1 MPDQQLKSRLQDTQL
16 ESNAPG
22 KVPGKRSTCT
32 KSLLRTFL
40 QIAAEE
46 RGQAIAEFALV
57 VGLLALLLF
66 SMLEVGLALNA
77 KLVLTSVARETA
89 RLAAIQGGRT
99 AQVVERMMESLVLAG
114 INPDEVE
121 WAIRPG
127 QAIYGSRITV
137 TLRYRYKLKM
147 PLIAVLSGGDIP
159 IQAEVVTR
167 SEYVPR

>member
-1 MPDQQLKSRLQDTQL
+1 M
-16 ESNAPG
+16 
-22 KVPGKRSTCT
+22 KRSTSP

-40 QIAAEE
+40 QDAVQE
-46 RGQAIAEFALV
+46 RGQAVAEFALV

-66 SMLEVGLALNA
+66 SLLDVGLALNA

-99 AQVVERMMESLVLAG
+99 AQVVERMRESLALAG

-121 WAIRPG
+121 WVIRPG
-127 QAIYGSRITV
+127 QAIYGTRITV

-147 PLIAVLSGGDIP
+147 PLVAAISGGDIP
-159 IQAEVVTR
+159 IRAEVVTR

>member
-1 MPDQQLKSRLQDTQL
+1 M
-16 ESNAPG
+16 
-22 KVPGKRSTCT
+22 RSFF
-32 KSLLRTFL
+32 RTFT
-40 QIAAEE
+40 QVAAEE
-46 RGQAIAEFALV
+46 QGQAIAEFALV
-57 VGLLALLLF
+57 AGLLVLLLF

-99 AQVVERMMESLVLAG
+99 AQVVERMRESLTLAG
-114 INPDEVE
+114 INPEEVE
-121 WAIRPG
+121 WVIHPG
-127 QAIYGSRITV
+127 QAIYGTRITV

-147 PLIAVLSGGDIP
+147 PLVAAISGGDIP